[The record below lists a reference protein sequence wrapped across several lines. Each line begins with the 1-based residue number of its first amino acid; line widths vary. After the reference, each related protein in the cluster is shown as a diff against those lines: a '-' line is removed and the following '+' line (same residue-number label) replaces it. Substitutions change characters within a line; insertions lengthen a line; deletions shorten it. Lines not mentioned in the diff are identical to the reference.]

1 MASEKQ
7 STNRIPDWSGGN
19 KPTGV
24 KLDPGPFIGII
35 KNNADPARQGRVAVW
50 IPDIGGDEDDPT
62 KWYVVRYASP
72 FFGSTLGLPGS
83 DDPKSFALSQQTYGF
98 WAVPPD
104 INNQVL
110 VTFVM
115 GDPTRGFWIGCI
127 PNLQTQHMVPGLAR
141 PDGNVATASGFEG
154 GGFGRTTYKIN
165 PDPAFGQGRITTTS
179 YLPTAELTSD
189 SAKTDQD
196 PAFYDLP
203 KVVHTFQANIVI
215 EQGLDQDPVRGTIT
229 SSSQRETPSQV
240 VGLSSPGRT
249 SPDTADFPN
258 LEDLLKNQSLPIGL
272 VQTFPNRK
280 GGHSLVMD
288 DGDLFGQSQLLR
300 LRSSAGHQILMHDT
314 EDLMYISNSRGT
326 SWIELTPDGSV
337 NIFSASNV
345 SVRAQQDINFHA
357 DNNINL
363 HSGNTIKMFAEK
375 YFLNQTESYQITAT
389 KNISLNAGNVG
400 IKSGTSLL
408 MQSVTGGWKTS
419 ADLVLRGRKIFLN
432 TSTPADP
439 LTNLPLEFYQ
449 QANVA
454 YNNEL
459 KLWRASTTPDPVP
472 PFESLSPFA
481 PTHEPWTRQT
491 GKLKKNN
498 GKIIP
503 SMPQTPG
510 KT

>member
-1 MASEKQ
+1 MANNKQ
-7 STNRIPDWSGGN
+7 NVNRVPDWAGYY
-19 KPTGV
+19 KKTGV
-24 KLDPGPFIGII
+24 NLDAGPYIGII
-35 KNNADPARQGRVAVW
+35 KNNADPARQGRLAVFL
-50 IPDIGGDEDDPT
+50 PDVGGDEQDPT
-62 KWYVVRYASP
+62 NWYVIRYASP

-83 DDPKSFALSQQTYGF
+83 PDNDSFAISQQTYGF

-104 INNQVL
+104 LNNQVL

-115 GDPTRGFWIGCI
+115 GDASRGFWFGCI
-127 PNLQTQHMVPGLAR
+127 PNTQSTHMLPGLAR
-141 PDGNVATASGFEG
+141 PDGNAYVGNTKT
-154 GGFGRTTYKIN
+154 R
-165 PDPAFGQGRITTTS
+165 PDRAFGEERITSDS
-179 YLPTAELTSD
+179 YLPVSELV
-189 SAKTDQD
+189 TDKNPVFD
-196 PAFYDLP
+196 NIPTFYNLP
-203 KVVHTFQANIVI
+203 SVVHVWQANIVI
-215 EQGLDQDPVRGTIT
+215 EQGLDKDPVRGTIT

-249 SPDTADFPN
+249 SPDPAVDFPN
-258 LEDLLKNQSLPIGL
+258 LKERLANQTLPLLELQGY
-272 VQTFPNRK
+272 PNRK

-314 EDLMYISNSRGT
+314 EDLIYISNSRGT
-326 SWIELTPDGSV
+326 AWVELTPDGSV

-375 YFLNQTESYQITAT
+375 YFLNQTESYQLTAT
-389 KNISLNAGNVG
+389 KNIALNAGNVG

-408 MQSVTGGWKTS
+408 MQSVTGGWQTA
-419 ADLVLRGRKIFLN
+419 ADLVLKGRKIFLN
-432 TSTPADP
+432 TGTPAAP
-439 LTNLPLEFYQ
+439 LTNQSLEFYQ
-449 QANVA
+449 QANVSYDNA
-454 YNNEL
+454 V
-459 KLWRASTTPDPVP
+459 KLWKTSTT
-472 PFESLSPFA
+472 PFESLSPFS

-491 GKLKKNN
+491 GQLKKNN
-498 GKIIP
+498 GKIVP

>member
-1 MASEKQ
+1 MANNKQ
-7 STNRIPDWSGGN
+7 NVNRVPDWAGYT
-19 KPTGV
+19 KKTGV
-24 KLDPGPFIGII
+24 NLDAGPYIGII
-35 KNNADPARQGRVAVW
+35 KNNADPARQGRLAVW
-50 IPDIGGDEDDPT
+50 IADIGGDEEDPT
-62 KWYVVRYASP
+62 NWYVVRYASP

-83 DDPKSFALSQQTYGF
+83 PDNDSFAISQQTYGF

-104 INNQVL
+104 LNNQVL

-115 GDPTRGFWIGCI
+115 GDASRGFWFGCI
-127 PNLQTQHMVPGLAR
+127 PNTQSTHMLPGLAR
-141 PDGNVATASGFEG
+141 PNGNAFVGNTKT
-154 GGFGRTTYKIN
+154 R
-165 PDPAFGQGRITTTS
+165 PDKAFGEGRITSDS
-179 YLPTAELTSD
+179 YLPVSELV
-189 SAKTDQD
+189 TDKNPVFD
-196 PAFYDLP
+196 KIPTFYNLP
-203 KVVHTFQANIVI
+203 SVVHVWQANIVI
-215 EQGLDQDPVRGTIT
+215 EQGLDKDPVRGTIT

-249 SPDTADFPN
+249 SPDTTDFPN
-258 LEDLLKNQSLPIGL
+258 LEDRLKNQTLKIQETQGY
-272 VQTFPNRK
+272 PNRK

-288 DGDLFGQSQLLR
+288 DGDLYGQSRLLR

-326 SWIELTPDGSV
+326 AWIELTPDGSV

-375 YFLNQTESYQITAT
+375 YFLNQTESYQLTAT
-389 KNISLNAGNVG
+389 KNIALNAGNVG
-400 IKSGTSLL
+400 VKSGTSLL
-408 MQSVTGGWKTS
+408 MQSVTGGWQTS
-419 ADLVLRGRKIFLN
+419 ADLILKGRKIFLN
-432 TSTPADP
+432 SGTPAQP
-439 LTNLPLEFYQ
+439 LTNAPLEFYQ
-449 QANVA
+449 QANVT
-454 YNNEL
+454 YDNSM
-459 KLWRASTTPDPVP
+459 KLWKASST

-498 GKIIP
+498 GKTIAP
-503 SMPQTPG
+503 LAQTPG

>member
-1 MASEKQ
+1 MAVNRQ
-7 STNRIPDWSGGN
+7 STNRLPDWAGTN

-35 KNNADPARQGRVAVW
+35 KNNADPARQGRLAVW
-50 IPDIGGDEDDPT
+50 IPDIGGDEEDST
-62 KWYVVRYASP
+62 NWQVVRYASP
-72 FFGSTLGLPGS
+72 FFGSSLGLPGS
-83 DDPKSFALSQQTYGF
+83 PDENNDNFGVSQQTYGF

-110 VTFVM
+110 VVFVM
-115 GDPTRGFWIGCI
+115 GDPTRGYWIGCV
-127 PNLQTQHMVPGLAR
+127 PNLQTMHMTPGLAR
-141 PDGNVATASGFEG
+141 PNGNTFVGNTKTNLDRV
-154 GGFGRTTYKIN
+154 FGT
-165 PDPAFGQGRITTTS
+165 GRISSDS
-179 YLPTAELTSD
+179 YLPVSELVTASEPID
-189 SAKTDQD
+189 GN
-196 PAFYDLP
+196 PEFYDLP
-203 KVVHTFQANIVI
+203 KVVHTWQANIVI

-240 VGLSSPGRT
+240 IGLSSPGRT
-249 SPDTADFPN
+249 SPDPAVDFPN
-258 LEDLLKNQSLPIGL
+258 LQQRLDNQSLKISE
-272 VQTFPNRK
+272 VQQFPNRK

-288 DGDLFGQSQLLR
+288 DGDIYGQSRLLR

-326 SWIELTPDGSV
+326 TWIELTPDGSV

-357 DNNINL
+357 DNNINF

-375 YFLNQTESYQITAT
+375 YFLNQTESYQLTAT

-408 MQSVTGGWKTS
+408 MQSVTGGWQTA
-419 ADLVLRGRKIFLN
+419 ADLVLKGRKIFLN
-432 TSTPADP
+432 TSTPAAP
-439 LTNLPLEFYQ
+439 LTNPPLEFYQ
-449 QANVA
+449 QANVV
-454 YNNEL
+454 YDNSN
-459 KLWRASTTPDPVP
+459 KLWKASST

-491 GKLKKNN
+491 GKLKKNT
-498 GKIIP
+498 GKVVAP
-503 SMPQTPG
+503 MPQTPR